1 MCNADDK
8 MTTLERMRQEREIS
22 TVAFL
27 SFATNCRKFND
38 HVFCFYEGEDGKYY
52 NPKIQSILGSN
63 IIPIIC
69 GNKNET
75 LKTWRRIKG
84 DHHYRDIGKMFF
96 VDRDMDDIPNDR
108 DEDLYICPC
117 YSIENL
123 YANRGTFERILQSE
137 FSINKVEND
146 FEKCISLFDKL
157 YEEFIN
163 EIMEFNAC
171 VFLRKK
177 KVLGNG
183 KVPLKDFKV
192 GQVFCV
198 DLNGINKSPK
208 YIDQINKLK
217 TALDADEPEV
227 QSAIQELKKMGD
239 FNTAFRGKNQ
249 LDFMVLLLNLLKQA
263 NSEGEFFDTKRSCVT
278 LNITKNRL
286 SELSQYALFP
296 QCLKCF
302 LEAHILAS

>member
-1 MCNADDK
+1 MCSTEDK

-38 HVFCFYEGEDGKYY
+38 HIFCFYEGEDGKYY
-52 NPKIQSILGSN
+52 NQKIQSILGAN

-69 GNKNET
+69 GNKKET

-84 DHHYRDIGKMFF
+84 DPYYHDITKMFF
-96 VDRDMDDIPNDR
+96 VDRDMDDIPGDKND
-108 DEDLYICPC
+108 DLYICPC

-123 YANRGTFERILQSE
+123 YVNRETFKRILQSE
-137 FSINKVEND
+137 FLVNKVEKD

-157 YEEFIN
+157 FEEFIN

-171 VFLRKK
+171 VLIRKQK
-177 KVLGNG
+177 ALGNG

-192 GQVFCV
+192 GQAFCV
-198 DLNGINKSPK
+198 ELNGISKSPK
-208 YIDQINKLK
+208 YKEQINKLK
-217 TALDADEPEV
+217 AALAVDEAEIQV
-227 QSAIQELKKMGD
+227 AIQELKNIGD
-239 FNTAFRGKNQ
+239 FSSIFRGKNQ
-249 LDFMVLLLNLLKQA
+249 LDFMVLFLNLLKKA
-263 NSEGEFFDTKRSCVT
+263 NSNSEFFDTKRNCI
-278 LNITKNRL
+278 NFCITKNRL

-296 QCLKCF
+296 LCLKCF
-302 LEAHILAS
+302 LEAHKLAS